1 MVGDTLAMKCKVRYS
16 AGFAYAPT
24 MTWILAGNRI
34 SPSDESTATEAIT
47 SYNIAV
53 TQALIGQQFQ
63 VCSPLLVLVQSYCFI
78 IFPTAHL
85 ANMWLYAS
93 YFRSNNPKQ

>member
-1 MVGDTLAMKCKVRYS
+1 MKHTVSINNSQGKKITLKVTCNAIEYTYIEEYAGDITLPS
-16 AGFAYAPT
+16 S
-24 MTWILAGNRI
+24 GNEG
-34 SPSDESTATEAIT
+34 ESEE
-47 SYNIAV
+47 
-53 TQALIGQQFQ
+53 G
-63 VCSPLLVLVQSYCFI
+63 